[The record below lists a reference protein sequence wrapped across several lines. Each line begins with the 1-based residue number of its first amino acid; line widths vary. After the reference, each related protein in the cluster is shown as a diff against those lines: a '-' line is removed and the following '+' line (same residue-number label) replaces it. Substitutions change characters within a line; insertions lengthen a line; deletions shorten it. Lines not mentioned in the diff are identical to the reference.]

1 MNFRQDQVKETTSKL
16 QPHMLNQALLTLTD
30 HQTSLLNLGPRFAP
44 AEKRIPFM
52 EIITATKSV
61 ALNLEYHNKEAD
73 TESLQQNLYHI
84 LNKNRNMKINDNL
97 SKEQRK
103 ALKEIRQ
110 INSNTKVYPFGKGWG
125 FVALSEGDAIKNIE
139 EQYGQ
144 AKVIDEDSTQKY
156 TSNIQ
161 KYLCKL
167 RKEKKFTDKECFK
180 MYLSDPIPPWLYR
193 T

>member
-1 MNFRQDQVKETTSKL
+1 MFQKNQEKMSSSRRKNILYVNSMNFRQDQVKETTSKL

-52 EIITATKSV
+52 EIIIATKSV
-61 ALNLEYHNKEAD
+61 ALNLEYRNKEAD
-73 TESLQQNLYHI
+73 TESLQQNLCHI

-110 INSNTKVYPFGKGWG
+110 INSNTKVYPFGKG
-125 FVALSEGDAIKNIE
+125 
-139 EQYGQ
+139 
-144 AKVIDEDSTQKY
+144 
-156 TSNIQ
+156 
-161 KYLCKL
+161 
-167 RKEKKFTDKECFK
+167 
-180 MYLSDPIPPWLYR
+180 
-193 T
+193 